1 MDTKNLATVRQMFAQ
16 TVFTHK
22 VQEVAAEFKE
32 QRASQYK
39 WVDVGIAGCILI
51 LLALQAARLDM
62 PIFAYIAIG
71 VTVGEII
78 FRIVQGVFD
87 VEKQAMLHKSSA
99 LKYMALRDKYLLLI
113 TDIMSEKITHQEIV
127 LQRNALQQEYQ
138 SICDLA
144 PQTGSK
150 EYSEAQKRLNGGAV
164 EGEEFT
170 WSDTEID
177 RFLTSE
183 LRLGQIADQLSKAT
197 RQ

>member
-39 WVDVGIAGCILI
+39 WVDVGIAGCILV
-51 LLALQAARLDM
+51 LLALQAAHLDM
-62 PIFAYIAIG
+62 PIFAYIGIG
-71 VTVGEII
+71 VAVGEII

-87 VEKQAMLHKSSA
+87 VEKQAMLHKNSA
-99 LKYMALRDKYLLLI
+99 LKFMALRDKYLLLI
-113 TDIMSEKITHQEIV
+113 TDIMSEKVTHQEIV
-127 LQRNALQQEYQ
+127 LQRNALQQKYQ

-144 PQTGSK
+144 PQTGSR
-150 EYSEAQKRLNGGAV
+150 EYGEAQKRLLGGAV
-164 EGEEFT
+164 EGEAFT
-170 WSDTEID
+170 WSDAEID

-183 LRLGQIADQLSKAT
+183 LRLGK
-197 RQ
+197 